1 MLSHVRI
8 EADLR
13 WRMCL
18 GFATFSFAGAFAWG
32 IPNATHALGIE
43 LTGPMPSG
51 YALRFAS
58 TAAHGI
64 LGTLA
69 AVVYVIA
76 YVPLLCRSALFL
88 PVYATASASRFVFWL
103 SQISDV
109 NFPVNIGFFMMAVD
123 LAVIFTAS
131 KWYLRTL
138 R

>member
-8 EADLR
+8 EAGTR
-13 WRMCL
+13 WRVCL
-18 GFATFSFAGAFAWG
+18 GIASFSLVGAFAWV
-32 IPNATHALGIE
+32 ILNATHALGID

-76 YVPLLCRSALFL
+76 YVLLFRRSALFL
-88 PVYATASASRFVFWL
+88 PVYATASACRFVFWL

-109 NFPVNIGFFMMAVD
+109 NFPANIGFVMLAAD
-123 LAVIFTAS
+123 LAVMLTAS
-131 KWYLRTL
+131 KWYLESR

>member
-8 EADLR
+8 QADLR
-13 WRMCL
+13 WRLCL
-18 GFATFSFAGAFAWG
+18 GFATFSFVGAFAWV
-32 IPNATHALGIE
+32 ILNATHALGFD

-58 TAAHGI
+58 TAMHGVI
-64 LGTLA
+64 GSLA
-69 AVVYVIA
+69 AVVYVFA
-76 YVPLLCRSALFL
+76 YALLLRRSALFL
-88 PVYATASASRFVFWL
+88 PIYATASACRFVFWL

-109 NFPVNIGFFMMAVD
+109 NFPVNVGFVMLAAD
-123 LAVIFTAS
+123 LAVMFTAS